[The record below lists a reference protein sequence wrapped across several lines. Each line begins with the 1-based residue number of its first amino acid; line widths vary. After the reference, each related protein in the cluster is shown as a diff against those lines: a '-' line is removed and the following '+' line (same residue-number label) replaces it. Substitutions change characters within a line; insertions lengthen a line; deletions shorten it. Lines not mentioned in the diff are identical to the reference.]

1 MDELAQELL
10 TMIER
15 CDLQVSDSLVHS
27 LVHQEW
33 FDHLQNLPFSF
44 YNTLLT
50 DLEDY
55 GWEHVQ
61 NLTDSLQNITIAIS
75 DPSGRSHEVE
85 ISFPATY
92 PEGVPA
98 CHLALPE
105 DYIFQ
110 WNQTNTLRD
119 IHNAVV
125 KVLEKYNDVW
135 TVLED
140 LDNHCLILDP
150 SKPTFGHNYRRIF
163 LGTC

>member
-1 MDELAQELL
+1 
-10 TMIER
+10 MIER
-15 CDLQVSDSLVHS
+15 CDLQASDSLVHS
-27 LVHQEW
+27 LVFQEQLN
-33 FDHLQNLPFSF
+33 HLQNLPFSF

-61 NLTDSLQNITIAIS
+61 NLTDWLQNVTIAVA
-75 DPSGRSHEVE
+75 DPSGRSQDIE
-85 ISFPATY
+85 ISFPGTY

-140 LDNHCLILDP
+140 LDKHCLILDP
-150 SKPTFGHNYRRIF
+150 SKPTFGHKYRRIF
-163 LGTC
+163 LGTW